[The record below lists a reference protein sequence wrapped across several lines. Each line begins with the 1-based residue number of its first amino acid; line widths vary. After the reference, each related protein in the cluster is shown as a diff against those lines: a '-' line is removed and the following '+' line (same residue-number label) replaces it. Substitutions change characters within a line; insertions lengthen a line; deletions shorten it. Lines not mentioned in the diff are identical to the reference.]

1 MPRST
6 RKPAKPARPL
16 LKPPVRIG
24 RLDTAA
30 LLGTVRQLH
39 EDTEDENVSRMP
51 ADEELFQALLF
62 LEAHAGAL
70 KSGAARRE
78 AALTRVK
85 LWEYL
90 REQADIHQVR
100 AIEDA
105 RAAHVEWSALAD
117 ALAVNTPSAAYNKAK
132 RLQAT
137 TLTDPERGDRPV
149 RRTPEAVLEAER
161 RAAAKAAA
169 EQRAQQ
175 EAARHHALLAPVAQ
189 RLLDQ
194 RADLDD
200 DEDVTFWLD
209 QIAAVLPDCQTPTQ
223 IVSLE
228 RYVEALVRVLAR
240 IERASGRPVAQ
251 TNEAR
256 LAYAAAATLISA
268 SRVRPAL

>member
-1 MPRST
+1 M
-6 RKPAKPARPL
+6 
-16 LKPPVRIG
+16 
-24 RLDTAA
+24 
-30 LLGTVRQLH
+30 RQLH